1 MPAEYFLS
9 VIGLA
14 ILAAVMPQVAVS
26 APNPDAPNIV
36 LILADDMGIDSVQAL
51 NEKSSIPPPPI
62 STSSSRDLWWLI
74 SWQNAPPRR
83 PSFTGSAVW
92 IRTVCTPASQGA
104 RLARTRHLYGPRK
117 AGTAVPFDCA

>member
-51 NEKSSIPPPPI
+51 NEKSSIPPPQ
-62 STSSSRDLWWLI
+62 SR
-74 SWQNAPPRR
+74 QA
-83 PSFTGSAVW
+83 
-92 IRTVCTPASQGA
+92 Q
-104 RLARTRHLYGPRK
+104 
-117 AGTAVPFDCA
+117 AGICGG

>member
-36 LILADDMGIDSVQAL
+36 LILADDMDRL
-51 NEKSSIPPPPI
+51 
-62 STSSSRDLWWLI
+62 R
-74 SWQNAPPRR
+74 
-83 PSFTGSAVW
+83 
-92 IRTVCTPASQGA
+92 ASPQ
-104 RLARTRHLYGPRK
+104 
-117 AGTAVPFDCA
+117 